1 MVGNEKLQT
10 SNLDGF
16 EVVNSDVTI
25 SFRQFS
31 DDFPKRSTIMKAKS
45 CVFQLPI
52 SLRCQVQLVSNFR
65 ILLIGPHSTE
75 CTNIGLKEKCKLFG
89 SFDL

>member
-1 MVGNEKLQT
+1 MVGNEELQT

-25 SFRQFS
+25 GFRQFS
-31 DDFPKRSTIMKAKS
+31 DNFFDRSTIMKAKS
-45 CVFQLPI
+45 CVFQLPV

-65 ILLIGPHSTE
+65 ICLFSPYSTH
-75 CTNIGLKEKCKLFG
+75 CTNIELKE
-89 SFDL
+89 

>member
-25 SFRQFS
+25 GFRQFFRS
-31 DDFPKRSTIMKAKS
+31 LYYYEGQKVAFFNFPYLCDAKS
-45 CVFQLPI
+45 
-52 SLRCQVQLVSNFR
+52 N
-65 ILLIGPHSTE
+65 
-75 CTNIGLKEKCKLFG
+75 
-89 SFDL
+89 

>member
-25 SFRQFS
+25 AFRQFS
-31 DDFPKRSTIMKAKS
+31 DNFSDGSAIMKAKKLRFS
-45 CVFQLPI
+45 TSYISAMPSPI
-52 SLRCQVQLVSNFR
+52 SFKLQNTFIWSSFNTLHQYW
-65 ILLIGPHSTE
+65 TE
-75 CTNIGLKEKCKLFG
+75 RKM
-89 SFDL
+89 

>member
-25 SFRQFS
+25 GFRQFS
-31 DDFPKRSTIMKAKS
+31 DNFSDRSTIMKAKKLRFS
-45 CVFQLPI
+45 TSYIPAISSPI
-52 SLRCQVQLVSNFR
+52 SFKLQNMFIWSSFNTLHQ
-65 ILLIGPHSTE
+65 HWTE
-75 CTNIGLKEKCKLFG
+75 RKM
-89 SFDL
+89 

>member
-31 DDFPKRSTIMKAKS
+31 DDFPDRSTIMKAKKLRFS
-45 CVFQLPI
+45 TSYISAMPSPI
-52 SLRCQVQLVSNFR
+52 SFKLQ
-65 ILLIGPHSTE
+65 
-75 CTNIGLKEKCKLFG
+75 NIFNWS
-89 SFDL
+89 SFKTLHQYWTKRKM